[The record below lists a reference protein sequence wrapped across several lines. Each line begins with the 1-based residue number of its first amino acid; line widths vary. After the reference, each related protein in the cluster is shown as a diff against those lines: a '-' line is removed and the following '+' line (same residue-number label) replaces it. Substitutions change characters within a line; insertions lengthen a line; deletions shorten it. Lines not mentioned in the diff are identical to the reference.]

1 MAYAGFDSLGMDWE
15 KAGALNNIA
24 SILGDKAEVEVDSG
38 DMKWLLCCLIQP
50 LQWNSG

>member
-38 DMKWLLCCLIQP
+38 RYQ
-50 LQWNSG
+50 SGYDGVV